1 MGSLCSSQ
9 WTQVVQLKKYSSIT
23 LPITLQIS
31 WLQDIWPQT
40 NCPPQFFI
48 TSKLFPLLLL
58 KENTFFVHKTMFFI
72 QFFRKQKTNIDEYF
86 PIFTLKSIF
95 SQYIQ
100 RVLRNEVKDDIFYR
114 PLVIFGSKLCGLN
127 VCKPSL
133 SSAGAQLSSNQYLLC
148 VLSEWEGQGKRNI
161 QFSIHVNIWK
171 SVFAIT

>member
-1 MGSLCSSQ
+1 M
-9 WTQVVQLKKYSSIT
+9 KKYSSIT

-114 PLVIFGSKLCGLN
+114 PLVILGQNCVDLMSVNLPSPLLVPNCPRIN
-127 VCKPSL
+127 ICSVCFL
-133 SSAGAQLSSNQYLLC
+133 SGKAKGKEISNL
-148 VLSEWEGQGKRNI
+148 
-161 QFSIHVNIWK
+161 
-171 SVFAIT
+171 VFI